1 MLSRVLTQGHEQVS
15 AELIEA
21 APAEKIWGD
30 GNLLRQVVENLI
42 TNALQAMPSG
52 GILTLSLQNLEQE
65 SVRGVELQI
74 QDTGEGMDTLVRNRA
89 LDPFFTTR
97 RGSGGS
103 GLGMH
108 VVYNL
113 VTKALGGTIVVD
125 SAPGKGI
132 NLCIRFKAPKN
143 AGSAKTS

>member
-1 MLSRVLTQGHEQVS
+1 
-15 AELIEA
+15 
-21 APAEKIWGD
+21 
-30 GNLLRQVVENLI
+30 
-42 TNALQAMPSG
+42 
-52 GILTLSLQNLEQE
+52 
-65 SVRGVELQI
+65 
-74 QDTGEGMDTLVRNRA
+74 
-89 LDPFFTTR
+89 
-97 RGSGGS
+97 
-103 GLGMH
+103 MH